1 MAISMPAGPAAFRA
15 IKDSLD
21 VALLDDGD
29 DVRRLALCVIA
40 VAGLPLPPK
49 RQIDALAETL
59 SPDIFENP
67 LNVFTQLLHVVTEQP
82 TRPADMSE
90 DVFLYRWMVAI
101 RITFKIMT
109 ERFNLPE
116 LTHKRHKMRKVRDY
130 RERLAK
136 TMKERLYAAATGLPL
151 PTSAAELKEIHE
163 MDFFFHRAEAEV
175 EGPLLPSDASSD
187 VQQRPPDAAP
197 PLPSDASSDVQR
209 REPGGFVAFSGLGR
223 RLGDDNVMTER
234 AVQKI
239 IPVDK
244 AFLKELFS
252 SEDALEAELLW
263 KTLQEEMKEDMQEKD
278 DDDED
283 DDEDEPPITVYA
295 KVEGLYL
302 DLGPMKFIHTAL
314 GDDVKLELVNRLNNL
329 GMTYE
334 DPEKWVLFRQMEPF
348 KGKWPLADTHEEE
361 LHFLVRGVVAP
372 PQETLYVPQDVRGSA
387 ESRLAR
393 GDIVHTHD
401 GEPYVYDPAA
411 YPYVGDEDEES
422 RLNMLD

>member
-1 MAISMPAGPAAFRA
+1 MAIPMPASPAAFRA
-15 IKDSLD
+15 IKDSLE
-21 VALLDDGD
+21 VALADDGD
-29 DVRRLALCVIA
+29 DVYRLALCVIA
-40 VAGLPLPPK
+40 VAGLPLPPQ

-59 SPDIFENP
+59 SPDIFESP
-67 LNVFTQLLHVVTEQP
+67 LNMFTQALHVVTEQP
-82 TRPADMSE
+82 TRPPDMSE
-90 DVFLYRWMVAI
+90 DVFLFRWMVAI

-116 LTHKRHKMRKVRDY
+116 LTHKRHKMRKVREY
-130 RERLAK
+130 RECLTKAMR
-136 TMKERLYAAATGLPL
+136 ERLYAAATGLPL
-151 PTSAAELKEIHE
+151 PTSPAELKEIHE
-163 MDFFFHRAEAEV
+163 MDFFFHRAQEV
-175 EGPLLPSDASSD
+175 GEGATGG
-187 VQQRPPDAAP
+187 P
-197 PLPSDASSDVQR
+197 PLPSDASSDAQR

-263 KTLQEEMKEDMQEKD
+263 KTLQDEMKEDMQEE

-283 DDEDEPPITVYA
+283 DNEDEPPITVYA

-302 DLGPMKFIHTAL
+302 DLGPMKLNHAAL
-314 GDDVKLELVNRLNNL
+314 GDDVKLEVMNRLNNL

-334 DPEKWVLFRQMEPF
+334 DPETWVLCNQMDNF
-348 KGKWPLADTHEEE
+348 KGKWPLAATGEEE
-361 LHFLVRGVVAP
+361 LYFLVRGVVAP
-372 PQETLYVPQDVRGSA
+372 PQETLYVPQDVRDSA
-387 ESRLAR
+387 
-393 GDIVHTHD
+393 
-401 GEPYVYDPAA
+401 
-411 YPYVGDEDEES
+411 ES

>member
-1 MAISMPAGPAAFRA
+1 MAIPMPANPAAFRA
-15 IKDSLD
+15 IKDSLE
-21 VALLDDGD
+21 VALADDGD
-29 DVRRLALCVIA
+29 DANRLALCIIA
-40 VAGLPLPPK
+40 VMGVPLPP
-49 RQIDALAETL
+49 RDRWAWVATRLNEQFTD
-59 SPDIFENP
+59 NP
-67 LNVFTQLLHVVTEQP
+67 LALFIQALNMVSHPPPPPSDASSDARL
-82 TRPADMSE
+82 RDMSDDE
-90 DVFLYRWMVAI
+90 FIFRWITGI
-101 RITFKIMT
+101 RITTKILT

-116 LTHKRHKMRKVRDY
+116 MPHKRHKTRKVRDY
-130 RERLAK
+130 RERLTK
-136 TMKERLYAAATGLPL
+136 TMRERLYELTTGLPL

-175 EGPLLPSDASSD
+175 EGPPLPSDASSD
-187 VQQRPPDAAP
+187 VQQRAPDAAP
-197 PLPSDASSDVQR
+197 PLPSDAPPTQ
-209 REPGGFVAFSGLGR
+209 PGSFVAFSGLGR

-263 KTLQEEMKEDMQEKD
+263 KTLQEEMKEDMQD
-278 DDDED
+278 DDDEDD

-302 DLGPMKFIHTAL
+302 DLGPMKFNHTAL
-314 GDDVKLELVNRLNNL
+314 GDDVKLELANRLNNL

-334 DPEKWVLFRQMEPF
+334 DPEKWVLFHQMEPF

-372 PQETLYVPQDVRGSA
+372 PQETLYVPQDVR
-387 ESRLAR
+387 ELA
-393 GDIVHTHD
+393 
-401 GEPYVYDPAA
+401 
-411 YPYVGDEDEES
+411 ES

>member
-1 MAISMPAGPAAFRA
+1 MPAGPAAFRA
-15 IKDSLD
+15 IKDSLE

-67 LNVFTQLLHVVTEQP
+67 LNMFTQALHVVTEQP

-90 DVFLYRWMVAI
+90 DVFLLRWMVAI

-130 RERLAK
+130 RERLTKA
-136 TMKERLYAAATGLPL
+136 MKERLYAAATGLPL

-175 EGPLLPSDASSD
+175 EGPL
-187 VQQRPPDAAP
+187 
-197 PLPSDASSDVQR
+197 LPSDASSDVQR

-278 DDDED
+278 DDE

-302 DLGPMKFIHTAL
+302 DLGPMKLIHTAL

-334 DPEKWVLFRQMEPF
+334 DPEKWVFFHQMEPF

-372 PQETLYVPQDVRGSA
+372 PQETLYVPQDVRDLA
-387 ESRLAR
+387 ESR
-393 GDIVHTHD
+393 V
-401 GEPYVYDPAA
+401 
-411 YPYVGDEDEES
+411 
-422 RLNMLD
+422 NMLG

>member
-15 IKDSLD
+15 IKDSLE

-29 DVRRLALCVIA
+29 DVHRLALCVIA
-40 VAGLPLPPK
+40 VAGLPLPPQ
-49 RQIDALAETL
+49 RQIDALAETM
-59 SPDIFENP
+59 SPDIFQNP
-67 LNVFTQLLHVVTEQP
+67 LNMFTQALHVVTEQP
-82 TRPADMSE
+82 TRPADMSD
-90 DVFLYRWMVAI
+90 DVFLFRWMVAI

-130 RERLAK
+130 RERLTKA
-136 TMKERLYAAATGLPL
+136 MKERLYAAATGLPL

-175 EGPLLPSDASSD
+175 EGPLLPSASSD
-187 VQQRPPDAAP
+187 VQQRAPDAAP
-197 PLPSDASSDVQR
+197 LLPSDASSDAQR

-263 KTLQEEMKEDMQEKD
+263 KTLQDEMKEDMQEE

-283 DDEDEPPITVYA
+283 DNEDEPPIKVYA
-295 KVEGLYL
+295 KVEVS
-302 DLGPMKFIHTAL
+302 TA
-314 GDDVKLELVNRLNNL
+314 RPWA
-329 GMTYE
+329 TTSS
-334 DPEKWVLFRQMEPF
+334 W
-348 KGKWPLADTHEEE
+348 
-361 LHFLVRGVVAP
+361 
-372 PQETLYVPQDVRGSA
+372 S
-387 ESRLAR
+387 
-393 GDIVHTHD
+393 
-401 GEPYVYDPAA
+401 
-411 YPYVGDEDEES
+411 
-422 RLNMLD
+422 